1 MRPATRR
8 VGRPGEGAALVLA
21 YLLGPLRGCRRG
33 QVDERCRLGLR
44 TQGLASMNRQR
55 RSSTRLGVC
64 SADHNG
70 PAVIVRRERRWNTTS
85 VSRETTGRFGIAAR
99 KRGLMP
105 LHERRCVL
113 RCLCWP
119 TPETMNNHPAFLPE
133 ESLRSEEIRSRQVLA
148 VPRFH
153 VKHGKQMSRRRKCVP

>member
-1 MRPATRR
+1 M
-8 VGRPGEGAALVLA
+8 LA

-44 TQGLASMNRQR
+44 TQGLASMSRQR

-85 VSRETTGRFGIAAR
+85 VSRETSVGHWFAAR
-99 KRGLMP
+99 KRG
-105 LHERRCVL
+105 VDA
-113 RCLCWP
+113 
-119 TPETMNNHPAFLPE
+119 TP
-133 ESLRSEEIRSRQVLA
+133 
-148 VPRFH
+148 
-153 VKHGKQMSRRRKCVP
+153 